1 MEYRQVEKF
10 QMSPYFTASKLPC
23 NGTQEGVCKFN
34 KSTTMLRKSSSQL
47 ELQQTHLL
55 RKDRPSKKSDDSNV
69 ALNLSPDGSNL
80 NISINGTTL
89 NATKTSLTAAIGN
102 FTININSHE
111 LIREDDL
118 YVPPEPYVPP
128 ESSSVA
134 VITSQ
139 GYPIHVA
146 VEEDSACVKADAS
159 FSKLIIRI

>member
-1 MEYRQVEKF
+1 MEYRRVEKF

-47 ELQQTHLL
+47 EIQQTHLL
-55 RKDRPSKKSDDSNV
+55 RKDRSSKKSDDSNV
-69 ALNLSPDGSNL
+69 ALNLSPNGSKL

-89 NATKTSLTAAIGN
+89 NATKTSLNATIGN
-102 FTININSHE
+102 FTININSH
-111 LIREDDL
+111 IKA
-118 YVPPEPYVPP
+118 YVPNEPE
-128 ESSSVA
+128 EASSAV

-146 VEEDSACVKADAS
+146 VEEDPACVKANLS
-159 FSKLIIRI
+159 FSSKLINY